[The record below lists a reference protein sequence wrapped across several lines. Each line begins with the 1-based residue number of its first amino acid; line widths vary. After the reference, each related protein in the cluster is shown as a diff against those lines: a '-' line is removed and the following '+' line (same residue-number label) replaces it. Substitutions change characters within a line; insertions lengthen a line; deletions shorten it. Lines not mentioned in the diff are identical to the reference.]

1 MLTFTLNIRQLYY
14 ESKVAGNR
22 GMTLHIVFPQS
33 SATFERYK
41 IKMLA
46 DGERVNLKNKTK

>member
-22 GMTLHIVFPQS
+22 GMTLYIVFPQS

-41 IKMLA
+41 LKMLA
-46 DGERVNLKNKTK
+46 DGESESGR